1 MTGSMLKDHWLEALA
16 VGATAVDAAARAHA
30 LAPDVVAARRGRLRA
45 DRAWVESVEWPDVV
59 GTPPG
64 MLVRIEAGGDLGLGA
79 VKRAA

>member
-1 MTGSMLKDHWLEALA
+1 MTGSTLKDHWLEALA
-16 VGATAVDAAARAHA
+16 VGATAVDAAARARA

-45 DRAWVESVEWPDVV
+45 DRAWVENVEWPDVE

-64 MLVRIEAGGDLGLGA
+64 MLVRIEARGDPGLGA

>member
-30 LAPDVVAARRGRLRA
+30 LAPDVVAARRERLCA
-45 DRAWVESVEWPDVV
+45 DRAWVESVEWPDVER
-59 GTPPG
+59 TPPG
-64 MLVRIEAGGDLGLGA
+64 MLVRIEARGDPGLGA